1 MPPERFGG
9 PWTTGSDP
17 DRTRGLLLLT
27 YFGVCLVSAAFAA
40 LVWRASRAGALLA
53 LAWPPVAA
61 FWYGFALPFP
71 VGLGLVRVG
80 LLTSAFRRAS
90 GP

>member
-1 MPPERFGG
+1 M
-9 PWTTGSDP
+9 
-17 DRTRGLLLLT
+17 
-27 YFGVCLVSAAFAA
+27 SAAFAA

-53 LAWPPVAA
+53 LAWLPVEAA

-80 LLTSAFRRAS
+80 LLTSAFRR
-90 GP
+90 GELRP